1 MMQLNNLIRLG
12 LPWILCVACQPSNLP
27 VDGGSSTPSVRVD
40 AVLLFGPAGFS
51 DALRSVQS
59 PITCNSG
66 ADEWQ
71 VKAADAQSLSHLAY
85 SVSTNKSGPVTCT
98 FRVEVPIQTTVDFN
112 LFSNGIILFDNNYT
126 DSLGALNLKVLVNNV
141 PTVDYL
147 GKKGTIQAR
156 IGGNFR
162 TAGLFNGKLPLQFD
176 MWYSS
181 SNLLFQGDN
190 WIVSNV
196 AVYAAK

>member
-147 GKKGTIQAR
+147 GKRGQSRPGSAETSGRQDFSMESCRCNSICGIRPR
-156 IGGNFR
+156 ICSFKAIIG
-162 TAGLFNGKLPLQFD
+162 
-176 MWYSS
+176 S
-181 SNLLFQGDN
+181 
-190 WIVSNV
+190 
-196 AVYAAK
+196 